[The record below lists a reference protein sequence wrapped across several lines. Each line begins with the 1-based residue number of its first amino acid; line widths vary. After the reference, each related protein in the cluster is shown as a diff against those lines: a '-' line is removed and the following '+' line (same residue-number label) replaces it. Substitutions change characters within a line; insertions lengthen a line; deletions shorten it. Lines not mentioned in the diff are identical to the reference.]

1 MFFRKTDSPA
11 STFHGRRATETSAL
25 RAGNDSG
32 MAPQA
37 IEIAQNGLGDP
48 PAPGRWEGESIRRTP
63 QARVIK
69 RSLVIAGHR
78 TSVSLEDAFWRRLRA
93 IAAERGL
100 SLNSL
105 AAMID
110 ASRDGANL
118 SSAIRV
124 FVLEAEG
131 LRAVPPSR

>member
-1 MFFRKTDSPA
+1 
-11 STFHGRRATETSAL
+11 
-25 RAGNDSG
+25 
-32 MAPQA
+32 MAPHA
-37 IEIAQNGLGDP
+37 IEIAQNELDDP
-48 PAPGRWEGESIRRTP
+48 SARSRWEGDSIKRIP
-63 QARVIK
+63 HARVIK

-93 IAAERGL
+93 IAAELGL

-110 ASRDGANL
+110 ASRDAANL

-131 LRAVPPSR
+131 ARPSRPAGDGCLRLDQ